1 MSVKNDSSDLIES
14 IKKSASFG
22 VDEQVITMLCS
33 LGGFANMHKKALEH
47 SFIIIAF
54 ASSIPDVFSYTRS
67 VLTSNKISNIT
78 SEDNDNNSSA
88 NELIDNNVS
97 LKTIKDASVPAISIF
112 LIEFIVSILV
122 GLPLF
127 LFKNTRKGILL
138 SSLIG
143 VIILF
148 LTEVYI
154 QNSTIK
160 DASITTI
167 FAIIAISISYIIGKL
182 VKLNNSVSIVSKK
195 HRIPLYR
202 KIHLL

>member
-1 MSVKNDSSDLIES
+1 MTVKNNSSDLIES

-33 LGGFANMHKKALEH
+33 LGGFANMQKKALEH

-67 VLTSNKISNIT
+67 VLTSNKISNLSIP
-78 SEDNDNNSSA
+78 NNQSTLSTK
-88 NELIDNNVS
+88 ELIDKNVS
-97 LKTIKDASVPAISIF
+97 LETIKNASVPAISIF

-127 LFKNTRKGILL
+127 LSNNTRQGILL
-138 SSLIG
+138 SSLVGI
-143 VIILF
+143 IILF
-148 LTEVYI
+148 LTEIYI
-154 QNSTIK
+154 QNSTLK

-182 VKLNNSVSIVSKK
+182 VKLNNSHSKTNKK